1 LLATGA
7 ATAVIEDYFA
17 GGGCKG
23 GVVHSGDAAWP
34 AGCVPGSLGGA
45 RQAGGAALSGGG
57 GVTIRLLSHALQST
71 EGACVLHEVHTEHG
85 ADLQQALKTFSEK
98 FDRDAP
104 TLTESQRVARQK
116 EGADLNRDL
125 QRKQREYQEDLNGRR
140 NEELQQVLEKAN
152 KAVRKVA
159 DDEKYDLVVQE
170 VVYSNGRHDI
180 TDKVLK
186 LLNTSGAK

>member
-1 LLATGA
+1 MKLLYQIP
-7 ATAVIEDYFA
+7 VF
-17 GGGCKG
+17 
-23 GVVHSGDAAWP
+23 
-34 AGCVPGSLGGA
+34 
-45 RQAGGAALSGGG
+45 ALS
-57 GVTIRLLSHALQST
+57 ALVVSSSFAQESRIAYINTQRITTESAIAKAAQSKL
-71 EGACVLHEVHTEHG
+71 EQEFSKRGKEL
-85 ADLQQALKTFSEK
+85 ADLQTALKSFGEK

-104 TLTESQRVARQK
+104 TLTESQRGTRQK
-116 EGADLNRDL
+116 EGAELNRDL

-180 TDKVLK
+180 TEKVLK